1 MAKTLGA
8 SKLRKPRALAEGNK
22 IEARELE
29 SFVMNDEPLY
39 RQQWTPII
47 KNLVRRKKKGTYDS
61 EKAIKLFEYL
71 TKAGSTKYSKEY
83 GGTGNYS
90 FTPATRRLAAIS
102 LRNDFEGEY
111 KLGNYNNATFQ

>member
-71 TKAGSTKYSKEY
+71 TKAGSTKYRKSFP
-83 GGTGNYS
+83 GTDFN
-90 FTPATRRLAAIS
+90 PATRR
-102 LRNDFEGEY
+102 R
-111 KLGNYNNATFQ
+111 KKT

>member
-1 MAKTLGA
+1 MPKTLGS
-8 SKLRKPRALAEGNK
+8 SKLRKRRPLAEGNK
-22 IEARELE
+22 VEARELE
-29 SFVMNDEPLY
+29 AYIMNDEPLY

-71 TKAGSTKYSKEY
+71 TKAGSTKYRKSFP
-83 GGTGNYS
+83 GTDFN
-90 FTPATRRLAAIS
+90 PATRRLAAIS

-111 KLGNYNNATFQ
+111 KLGNYDNPMFQ

>member
-71 TKAGSTKYSKEY
+71 TKAGSTKYRKSFP
-83 GGTGNYS
+83 GTDFN
-90 FTPATRRLAAIS
+90 PATRRLAAIS

-111 KLGNYNNATFQ
+111 KLGNYNNASFQ

>member
-1 MAKTLGA
+1 MPKTLGA
-8 SKLRKPRALAEGNK
+8 SKLRKRRPLAEGNK
-22 IEARELE
+22 TEARELE
-29 SFVMNDEPLY
+29 LFIMNDEPLY

-71 TKAGSTKYSKEY
+71 TAAGSTKYRK
-83 GGTGNYS
+83 S
-90 FTPATRRLAAIS
+90 FPGATFNPATRRLAAIS

-111 KLGNYNNATFQ
+111 KLGNYDNPTFQ